1 MCGVQRQR
9 ELMGIVVGDAD
20 KQRRDALDQVKDV
33 NRKRQDAQ
41 DTCDDYKGKL
51 EQAEFT
57 NAAQVKV
64 CCNFVHTVT
73 TIFVH
78 Q

>member
-1 MCGVQRQR
+1 
-9 ELMGIVVGDAD
+9 MGIVVGDAD
-20 KQRRDALDQVKDV
+20 NQRRDALDQVDGV
-33 NRKRQDAQ
+33 NRKLQYAQ

-51 EQAEFT
+51 EHAEVT
-57 NAAQVKV
+57 NAAQEKV
-64 CCNFVHTVT
+64 SRNFMHTVP